1 MRQRERG
8 QFMLLPI
15 LLATGHT
22 SNFFLSMSFQNEEA
36 SSPGTD
42 FVLLLCSLTFPHEAS
57 TQNMH
62 SAPTTHGREGQLPK
76 GSDMLMAG
84 LHELPGHWGHLPSPV
99 LKFTQN
105 HSSANGRAGSAMSGC
120 LTRFNLKVPP
130 SVELF
135 HSDKLCQTDKN
146 VSEESRKNL
155 ERLSE

>member
-1 MRQRERG
+1 
-8 QFMLLPI
+8 MLLPI

-42 FVLLLCSLTFPHEAS
+42 FVLLPCSLTFPHEAS

-84 LHELPGHWGHLPSPV
+84 LHELPRTL
-99 LKFTQN
+99 
-105 HSSANGRAGSAMSGC
+105 R
-120 LTRFNLKVPP
+120 PP
-130 SVELF
+130 SLTSTQV
-135 HSDKLCQTDKN
+135 HPKPQQC
-146 VSEESRKNL
+146 
-155 ERLSE
+155 